1 MGSPHGIRSLSL
13 QLRRLLPPLPFS
25 LAGSRPAGP
34 RVLILLLPFVLNDE
48 CNDMNDLKLAFRQ
61 LGKSPGFT
69 LVAVLT
75 LALGIGANTAI
86 FSVVEGVLLRPLPFP
101 NSERLV
107 RIYETL
113 DENGARSATLN
124 LSDRTAAR
132 FREFGSDIFEDVAG
146 GTGGA
151 SVVSAK
157 AGSPAQTVPAALVT
171 YNFFD
176 VLGLPPSQGRNFTR
190 EEGTDKA
197 ATAAIISDDFWR
209 NTLNSRRDVLGSA
222 IVIDG
227 TPRTIIGVM
236 PKAFRHPYRA
246 SLWLPLALEPDNPAT
261 INNHYLYGLARLRP
275 GVTPLKAEEAVKRM
289 CARINRDDP
298 NPANVRAAYIPPLRE
313 SFVMDLRPKI
323 LVIVGAA
330 VCALLIAAANFAGLL
345 LARVI
350 DREGEFAL
358 RAALG
363 ASRRRLVR
371 QQLIQA
377 LLLALAGTALGL
389 LIAFWITP
397 MLFALSP
404 EGADAT
410 GSAMREFDY
419 AARLDLPVF
428 AFAAT
433 VMTVVGLGF
442 GLLPAVRAARTDLRG
457 AMSVTSRGATLDRS
471 ARRLLGS
478 FVVIELAIAA
488 ALLTASVTATQYFRK
503 LIEEPWGFETKDRLA
518 FNVTVPDRFFPTA
531 PAKQSALE
539 ASLAQLQAIPGVKSA
554 TVVSPSPMNAPW
566 TLMLFNAE
574 GAPAPEPGGVY
585 TAYSRLPVPGYF
597 QSVGQPIL
605 QGRDF
610 NASDTADAPLVCIV
624 SQSIAK
630 RFWPNDSAI
639 GKRIRWGRLDGT
651 RPWFTIVGVV
661 GDMKAIADPRDGEV
675 LGMIARPLPQILV
688 HATTPLDDITFVL
701 HTDGRS
707 VNEPT
712 IRAALARANA
722 NLAAYNF
729 LWLQDAAARSH
740 TTERFIFVLV
750 SSFGLVGLVLAAVG
764 LYGLL
769 ALQVARREREF
780 GIRSAL
786 GATARQIIQLVAQQG
801 AALLLLGFTAGGL
814 ATYGVVRLVRN
825 QWTDM
830 PAPNLIACICA
841 AIVLGIAVMIACW
854 LPARRAARVDPVI
867 ALRAE

>member
-1 MGSPHGIRSLSL
+1 
-13 QLRRLLPPLPFS
+13 
-25 LAGSRPAGP
+25 
-34 RVLILLLPFVLNDE
+34 
-48 CNDMNDLKLAFRQ
+48 MNDLRFALRQ
-61 LGKSPGFT
+61 LRNSPGFT

-101 NSERLV
+101 HAQQLV
-107 RIYETL
+107 RIYEVP
-113 DENGARSATLN
+113 DENGTRSGSLN
-124 LSDRTAAR
+124 LSDRTVAR
-132 FREFGSDIFEDVAG
+132 FREFGRDIFQDVAG

-151 SVVSAK
+151 AIIGLNG
-157 AGSPAQTVPAALVT
+157 GSPAQTVPAARVT
-171 YNFFD
+171 SNFFD
-176 VLGLPPSQGRNFTR
+176 VLGLPPERGRSFTA
-190 EEGTDKA
+190 EEGLDEA
-197 ATAAIISDDFWR
+197 ANVVIISDDFWR
-209 NTLNSRRDVLGSA
+209 NTLNSRGDVLGST

-227 TPRTIIGVM
+227 TPRRIIGVM

-246 SLWLPLALEPDNPAT
+246 NLWLPLALEPDNLAT
-261 INNHYLYGLARLRP
+261 LNNHYLYGVARLRP
-275 GVTPLKAEEAVKRM
+275 GITPAKAEAAVKRM
-289 CARINRDDP
+289 CTAINRDDP
-298 NPANVRAAYIPPLRE
+298 NPANARAAYMPPLRE

-330 VCALLIAAANFAGLL
+330 ACALLIAAANFAGLL
-345 LARVI
+345 LARVVE
-350 DREGEFAL
+350 REGEFAL

-377 LLLALAGTALGL
+377 LLLAFIGTAFGL

-419 AARLDLPVF
+419 AVRLDLPVF
-428 AFAAT
+428 AFAAG
-433 VMTVVGLGF
+433 VMTLVGLGF
-442 GLLPAVRAARTDLRG
+442 GLLPAIHASRTDLRG
-457 AMSVTSRGATLDRS
+457 AMSGTSRGVTLDPN

-488 ALLTASVTATQYFRK
+488 ALLSSSVTATQYFRK
-503 LIEEPWGFETKDRLA
+503 LINEPWGFETKNRLA
-518 FNVTVPDRFFPTA
+518 FNVTVPDQFFPTA
-531 PAKQSALE
+531 VAKQTALE
-539 ASLAQLQAIPGVKSA
+539 TSLAQLRRLPGVESA
-554 TVVSPSPMNAPW
+554 TVVSPSPMDAPW
-566 TLMLFNAE
+566 TLMLFNVE
-574 GAPAPEPGGVY
+574 GAPAPEPSGVY
-585 TAYSRLPVPGYF
+585 TAYSRVPLAGYF
-597 QSVGQPIL
+597 QSMGQPLL

-610 NASDTADAPLVCIV
+610 EASDTADAPLVCII

-630 RFWPNDSAI
+630 RFWPNESPI

-675 LGMIARPLPQILV
+675 LGMIARPLAQMLV
-688 HATTPLDDITFVL
+688 HATTQLDDITFVL
-701 HTDGRS
+701 HTTGRS

-729 LWLQDAAARSH
+729 LSLEHAAVRSR
-740 TTERFIFVLV
+740 TIERFIFVLV
-750 SSFGLVGLVLAAVG
+750 SSFGFVGLALAAVG

-786 GATARQIIQLVAQQG
+786 GATARQIVQLVVRQG
-801 AALLLLGFTAGGL
+801 AMLLSLGFIAGGL
-814 ATYGVVRLVRN
+814 TTYGVVHLVRN
-825 QWTDM
+825 QWVEM

>member
-1 MGSPHGIRSLSL
+1 MSDIRFALR
-13 QLRRLLPPLPFS
+13 QLR
-25 LAGSRPAGP
+25 
-34 RVLILLLPFVLNDE
+34 
-48 CNDMNDLKLAFRQ
+48 
-61 LGKSPGFT
+61 KSPGFT
-69 LVAVLT
+69 VVAVLT
-75 LALGIGANTAI
+75 LAVGIGANTAI
-86 FSVVEGVLLRPLPFP
+86 FSVVEGALLRPLPF
-101 NSERLV
+101 SQADRLV
-107 RIYETL
+107 RIYEAL
-113 DENGARSATLN
+113 DENGARSASLN
-124 LSDRTAAR
+124 LSDRTLTR
-132 FREFGSDIFEDVAG
+132 FRDFGGHIFEDVAG
-146 GTGGA
+146 GTGSA
-151 SVVSAK
+151 AVVSLTS
-157 AGSPAQTVPAALVT
+157 GSPAQTLPAALVT

-176 VLGLPPSQGRNFTR
+176 VLGLPPSQGRNFTT

-197 ATAAIISDDFWR
+197 ANVAIISDDFWR
-209 NTLNSRRDVLGSA
+209 NTLNSRPDVLGST
-222 IVIDG
+222 IVVDG
-227 TPRTIIGVM
+227 TARTIIGVM

-261 INNHYLYGLARLRP
+261 INNHYLYGVARLRP
-275 GVTPLKAEEAVKRM
+275 GVTPMKAEAAVKNM
-289 CARINRDDP
+289 CAAINRDDP
-298 NPANVRAAYIPPLRE
+298 NPANVRAAYVPPLRE

-330 VCALLIAAANFAGLL
+330 VCALLIAATNFAGLL

-350 DREGEFAL
+350 EREGEFSL

-371 QQLIQA
+371 QQLIHA
-377 LLLALAGTALGL
+377 LLLAFIGTAVGL
-389 LIAFWITP
+389 LIALWITP

-428 AFAAT
+428 AFAAS
-433 VMTVVGLGF
+433 VMALVGLGF
-442 GLLPAVRAARTDLRG
+442 GLLPAARASRTDLRA
-457 AMSVTSRGATLDRS
+457 AMSVTSRGTTLDRN
-471 ARRLLGS
+471 ARRLLGT
-478 FVVIELAIAA
+478 FVVIELAVAA

-503 LIEEPWGFETKDRLA
+503 LMEEPWGFETKDRLD

-531 PAKQSALE
+531 AVKQNALE
-539 ASLAQLQAIPGVKSA
+539 ASLAQLRTLPGVKSA
-554 TVVSPSPMNAPW
+554 TVVSPSPMDAPW

-574 GAPAPEPGGVY
+574 GAPAPEPRGVY
-585 TAYSRLPVPGYF
+585 TAYSRVPVPGYF
-597 QSVGQPIL
+597 QSMGQPLL

-610 NASDTADAPLVCIV
+610 NAGDTADAPLVCIV

-630 RFWPNDSAI
+630 RFWPNDSPI

-675 LGMIARPLPQILV
+675 LGMIARPLAQML
-688 HATTPLDDITFVL
+688 AQTTTTLDDITFVL
-701 HTDGRS
+701 QTDSRS
-707 VNEPT
+707 VNEST
-712 IRAALARANA
+712 IRAALARVNA

-729 LWLQDAAARSH
+729 ISLENAAALSR

-750 SSFGLVGLVLAAVG
+750 SSFGFVGLLLAAVG

-786 GATARQIIQLVAQQG
+786 GATARQLIQLVAKQG
-801 AALLLLGFTAGGL
+801 ATLLLLGFTAGAL

-825 QWTDM
+825 QWAEM

-841 AIVLGIAVMIACW
+841 AVVLGIAVMIACW

>member
-1 MGSPHGIRSLSL
+1 
-13 QLRRLLPPLPFS
+13 
-25 LAGSRPAGP
+25 
-34 RVLILLLPFVLNDE
+34 
-48 CNDMNDLKLAFRQ
+48 MNDLKLAFRQ
-61 LGKSPGFT
+61 LRKSPGFT
-69 LVAVLT
+69 VVAVLT

-101 NSERLV
+101 SAQRLV
-107 RIYETL
+107 RIYEAL

-124 LSDRTAAR
+124 VSDHTAAR
-132 FREFGSDIFEDVAG
+132 FREFGRDIFEDVAG
-146 GTGGA
+146 GTGDA
-151 SVVSAK
+151 SVVSID
-157 AGSPAQTVPAALVT
+157 AGSPAQTVPAARIT

-176 VLGLPPSQGRNFTR
+176 VLGLPPSQGRNFTK
-190 EEGTDKA
+190 EEGTDKSA
-197 ATAAIISDDFWR
+197 NVAIISDDFWH
-209 NTLNSRRDVLGSA
+209 NTLNSRRNVLGST
-222 IVIDG
+222 IVVDG
-227 TPRTIIGVM
+227 IPRTIIGVM

-246 SLWLPLALEPDNPAT
+246 SLWLPLALEPDNPVT

-275 GVTPLKAEEAVKRM
+275 GITPVKAEEAVKRM
-289 CARINRDDP
+289 CAGINRDDP
-298 NPANVRAAYIPPLRE
+298 NPANARAAYIPPLRE

-350 DREGEFAL
+350 EREGEFAL

-363 ASRRRLVR
+363 AGRQVLVR
-371 QQLIQA
+371 QQLVQA
-377 LLLALAGTALGL
+377 LLITFVGTVFGL
-389 LIAFWITP
+389 LIASWITP

-428 AFAAT
+428 AFAAA
-433 VMTVVGLGF
+433 MMALVGLGF
-442 GLLPAVRAARTDLRG
+442 GLLPALRASRTDLRG
-457 AMSVTSRGATLDRS
+457 AMSVISRGVTLDRN

-478 FVVIELAIAA
+478 FVVVELAIAA

-503 LIEEPWGFETKDRLA
+503 LVEEPWGFETKDRLA
-518 FNVTVPDRFFPTA
+518 FSVTIPDQFFPTA
-531 PAKQSALE
+531 AAKQSALE
-539 ASLAQLQAIPGVKSA
+539 ASLMQLRAVPAVKSA
-554 TVVSPSPMNAPW
+554 TVVSPAPMDAPW
-566 TLMLFNAE
+566 TLMVFNAE
-574 GAPAPEPGGVY
+574 GAPAPEPRGVY
-585 TAYSRLPVPGYF
+585 TAYSRVPVSGYF
-597 QSVGQPIL
+597 QSIGQPIL
-605 QGRDF
+605 RGRDF

-630 RFWPNDSAI
+630 RFWPNESPI

-661 GDMKAIADPRDGEV
+661 GDMKAIADPQDGEV
-675 LGMIARPLPQILV
+675 VGMIARPLAQMLAQ
-688 HATTPLDDITFVL
+688 ATIPLDDITFVL
-701 HTDGRS
+701 HIDGRS

-729 LWLQDAAARSH
+729 LSLEDAASRSR

-750 SSFGLVGLVLAAVG
+750 SSFGIVGLVLAAVG

-801 AALLLLGFTAGGL
+801 AVLLSLGFTAGAL

-825 QWTDM
+825 QWAEM
-830 PAPNLIACICA
+830 PAPNLVACICA
-841 AIVLGIAVMIACW
+841 AIVLGIAVMVACW
-854 LPARRAARVDPVI
+854 LPARRASRVDPVI

>member
-1 MGSPHGIRSLSL
+1 
-13 QLRRLLPPLPFS
+13 
-25 LAGSRPAGP
+25 
-34 RVLILLLPFVLNDE
+34 
-48 CNDMNDLKLAFRQ
+48 MNDLKLAFRQ
-61 LGKSPGFT
+61 FGNSPGFT
-69 LVAVLT
+69 LIAVLT
-75 LALGIGANTAI
+75 LALGIGANIAI
-86 FSVVEGVLLRPLPFP
+86 FSVVEGVLMRPLPFP
-101 NSERLV
+101 RADRVV
-107 RIYETL
+107 RGYVAL
-113 DENGARSATLN
+113 DENGARSGTLN
-124 LSDRTAAR
+124 LSVRTVAR
-132 FREFGSDIFEDVAG
+132 VREFGCDIFEDVAG

-151 SVVSAK
+151 SVVSVNV
-157 AGSPAQTVPAALVT
+157 GSPAQTVPAALVT

-190 EEGTDKA
+190 EEGSDKA
-197 ATAAIISDDFWR
+197 ATVALISDDFWR
-209 NTLNSRRDVLGSA
+209 NTLNSRRDVLGST

-227 TPRTIIGVM
+227 TPRTIMGLR
-236 PKAFRHPYRA
+236 PKSSRHPYRA
-246 SLWLPLALEPDNPAT
+246 NVWLPLALQPDNPT
-261 INNHYLYGLARLRP
+261 TLNNHYLYGVARLRP
-275 GVTPLKAEEAVKRM
+275 GVTPPKAEDAVKRM
-289 CARINRDDP
+289 CAAINRDDP
-298 NPANVRAAYIPPLRE
+298 NPANARAAYIPPLRD

-323 LVIVGAA
+323 FVIVGAA

-350 DREGEFAL
+350 ERDGEFAL

-363 ASRRRLVR
+363 ASRPRLVR
-371 QQLIQA
+371 QQLVQA
-377 LLLALAGTALGL
+377 LLLAVIGTAFGL
-389 LIAFWITP
+389 LIASWITP

-404 EGADAT
+404 EGSDAT
-410 GSAMREFDY
+410 GSAIREFDY

-428 AFAAT
+428 AFAAGL
-433 VMTVVGLGF
+433 MALVGLGF
-442 GLLPAVRAARTDLRG
+442 GLLPAVRASRTDLRG

-531 PAKQSALE
+531 AAKQSALE
-539 ASLAQLQAIPGVKSA
+539 ASLAQLQGLPGVKSA
-554 TVVSPSPMNAPW
+554 TVVSPSPMDASW

-574 GAPAPEPGGVY
+574 GAPAPEPRGVY
-585 TAYSRLPVPGYF
+585 TAYSRVPVPGYF
-597 QSVGQPIL
+597 RSVGQPIL

-610 NASDTADAPLVCIV
+610 NASDTADAPLVCII

-675 LGMIARPLPQILV
+675 LGMIARPLAQMLV
-688 HATTPLDDITFVL
+688 RSTTSLDDITFVL
-701 HTDGRS
+701 HTDGRA
-707 VNEPT
+707 VNEST

-729 LWLQDAAARSH
+729 LSLQDAATRSR

-801 AALLLLGFTAGGL
+801 AVLLSLGFTAGAV

-825 QWTDM
+825 HWAEM
-830 PAPNLIACICA
+830 PAPNLIACISA

>member
-1 MGSPHGIRSLSL
+1 MSDLKFALR
-13 QLRRLLPPLPFS
+13 QLR
-25 LAGSRPAGP
+25 
-34 RVLILLLPFVLNDE
+34 
-48 CNDMNDLKLAFRQ
+48 
-61 LGKSPGFT
+61 KSPGFT

-101 NSERLV
+101 NAERLV
-107 RIYETL
+107 RIYEAL

-124 LSDRTAAR
+124 LSDRTTAR
-132 FREFGSDIFEDVAG
+132 FREFGRDIFEDVAG

-190 EEGTDKA
+190 EEGSDKA
-197 ATAAIISDDFWR
+197 ANVVIISDDFWR
-209 NTLNSRRDVLGSA
+209 NTLNSRRDVLGST

-261 INNHYLYGLARLRP
+261 INNHYLYGVARLRP
-275 GVTPLKAEEAVKRM
+275 GVTPVKAEEAVKRM
-289 CARINRDDP
+289 CATINRDDP

-350 DREGEFAL
+350 EREGEFAL

-428 AFAAT
+428 AFAAG
-433 VMTVVGLGF
+433 VMTLVGLGF

-531 PAKQSALE
+531 AAKQSGLE
-539 ASLAQLQAIPGVKSA
+539 TSLAQLQQVPGVKSA
-554 TVVSPSPMNAPW
+554 TVVSPSPMDAPW
-566 TLMLFNAE
+566 TLMPFNAE
-574 GAPAPEPGGVY
+574 GAPAPEPVPRGGDQASQGHDY
-585 TAYSRLPVPGYF
+585 PDDRCRCQRGDREDGTTMSGGLPGARLRHVTDFIDDNLGRPLPLAELSAQAHLSPYHFTRLFKQSTGVSPHRF
-597 QSVGQPIL
+597 VVQRRVERARALLEARTLSIKAVVQSVGFHSLSHFSTTFRRVTGSQPTVY
-605 QGRDF
+605 RTT
-610 NASDTADAPLVCIV
+610 TAGTDAPE
-624 SQSIAK
+624 
-630 RFWPNDSAI
+630 
-639 GKRIRWGRLDGT
+639 T
-651 RPWFTIVGVV
+651 RPP
-661 GDMKAIADPRDGEV
+661 A
-675 LGMIARPLPQILV
+675 
-688 HATTPLDDITFVL
+688 ITFVREPPS
-701 HTDGRS
+701 DRS
-707 VNEPT
+707 NPPSVT
-712 IRAALARANA
+712 
-722 NLAAYNF
+722 
-729 LWLQDAAARSH
+729 SH
-740 TTERFIFVLV
+740 
-750 SSFGLVGLVLAAVG
+750 
-764 LYGLL
+764 
-769 ALQVARREREF
+769 Q
-780 GIRSAL
+780 
-786 GATARQIIQLVAQQG
+786 
-801 AALLLLGFTAGGL
+801 
-814 ATYGVVRLVRN
+814 
-825 QWTDM
+825 
-830 PAPNLIACICA
+830 
-841 AIVLGIAVMIACW
+841 
-854 LPARRAARVDPVI
+854 
-867 ALRAE
+867 

>member
-1 MGSPHGIRSLSL
+1 
-13 QLRRLLPPLPFS
+13 
-25 LAGSRPAGP
+25 
-34 RVLILLLPFVLNDE
+34 
-48 CNDMNDLKLAFRQ
+48 MNDLKFAFRQ
-61 LGKSPGFT
+61 LRKSPGFT

-101 NSERLV
+101 NAERLV
-107 RIYETL
+107 RIYEAL
-113 DENGARSATLN
+113 DENGARSGTLN
-124 LSDRTAAR
+124 LSDRTTAR
-132 FREFGSDIFEDVAG
+132 FREFGRAIFEDVAG

-151 SVVSAK
+151 SVVSVK
-157 AGSPAQTVPAALVT
+157 AGSPAQTVPAATVT

-176 VLGLPPSQGRNFTR
+176 VLGLPPSQGRTFTA
-190 EEGTDKA
+190 EEGRDA
-197 ATAAIISDDFWR
+197 AANVAIISDDLWR
-209 NTLNSRRDVLGSA
+209 NTLNSRRDVLGST
-222 IVIDG
+222 VMIDG

-275 GVTPLKAEEAVKRM
+275 GVTPAKAEEAVKRM
-289 CARINRDDP
+289 CATINRDDP

-330 VCALLIAAANFAGLL
+330 VCALLIASANFAGLL

-350 DREGEFAL
+350 EREGEFAL

-371 QQLIQA
+371 QQLVQA
-377 LLLALAGTALGL
+377 LLLASAGTALGL
-389 LIAFWITP
+389 LMAFWITP
-397 MLFALSP
+397 LLFAMSP

-419 AARLDLPVF
+419 AARLDMPVF
-428 AFAAT
+428 AFAAG
-433 VMTVVGLGF
+433 MMALVGLGF
-442 GLLPAVRAARTDLRG
+442 GLLPALRASRTDLRG

-488 ALLTASVTATQYFRK
+488 ALLTASVTTTQYFRK

-518 FNVTVPDRFFPTA
+518 FSVTVPDQFFPTA
-531 PAKQSALE
+531 AAKQSALE
-539 ASLAQLQAIPGVKSA
+539 ALLTQLRGVPGVKSA
-554 TVVSPSPMNAPW
+554 TVVSPAPMDAPW
-566 TLMLFNAE
+566 TLMVFNAE
-574 GAPAPEPGGVY
+574 GAPAPAPRGVY
-585 TAYSRLPVPGYF
+585 TAYSRVPVPGYF
-597 QSVGQPIL
+597 QSIGQPIL

-610 NASDTADAPLVCIV
+610 NGSDTAEAPLVCIV

-630 RFWPNDSAI
+630 RFWPNELPI
-639 GKRIRWGRLDGT
+639 GKRIRWGRLDGN

-661 GDMKAIADPRDGEV
+661 GDMKAVADPRDGEV
-675 LGMIARPLPQILV
+675 LGMIARPMAQMLV
-688 HATTPLDDITFVL
+688 RSTFPLEDITFVL
-701 HTDGRS
+701 HENGRS
-707 VNEPT
+707 VNEAT

-729 LWLQDAAARSH
+729 LSLQDAAARSR

-750 SSFGLVGLVLAAVG
+750 SLFGLVGLVLAAVG

-801 AALLLLGFTAGGL
+801 AVLLPLGFTAGAL
-814 ATYGVVRLVRN
+814 ATYGVVHLLRN
-825 QWTDM
+825 QWTEM
-830 PAPNLIACICA
+830 PAPNLLARICA
-841 AIVLGIAVMIACW
+841 AVVLGIAVMIACW

-867 ALRAE
+867 ALRSE

>member
-1 MGSPHGIRSLSL
+1 
-13 QLRRLLPPLPFS
+13 
-25 LAGSRPAGP
+25 
-34 RVLILLLPFVLNDE
+34 
-48 CNDMNDLKLAFRQ
+48 MNDLKLAFRQ
-61 LGKSPGFT
+61 FGNSPGFT
-69 LVAVLT
+69 LIAVLT

-86 FSVVEGVLLRPLPFP
+86 FSVVEGVLMRPLPFP
-101 NSERLV
+101 HAERLV
-107 RIYETL
+107 RIYEAL
-113 DENGARSATLN
+113 DENGARSGTLN
-124 LSDRTAAR
+124 LSDRTVAR
-132 FREFGSDIFEDVAG
+132 FEEFRRDIFEDVAG

-176 VLGLPPSQGRNFTR
+176 VLGLPPSQGRNFTT
-190 EEGTDKA
+190 EEGSDKA
-197 ATAAIISDDFWR
+197 ANVVIISDDFWR
-209 NTLNSRRDVLGSA
+209 NTLNSRRDVLGST
-222 IVIDG
+222 IEIDG

-246 SLWLPLALEPDNPAT
+246 SLWLPLALEPDNPVT

-275 GVTPLKAEEAVKRM
+275 GVTPVKAEEAVKRM

-298 NPANVRAAYIPPLRE
+298 NPANVRAAYMPPLRE

-323 LVIVGAA
+323 LVVVGAA
-330 VCALLIAAANFAGLL
+330 ICTLLIAAANFAGLL

-350 DREGEFAL
+350 EREGEFAL

-371 QQLIQA
+371 QQLVQA
-377 LLLALAGTALGL
+377 LLLALAGTAVGL

-397 MLFALSP
+397 VLFALSP

-428 AFAAT
+428 AFAAGA
-433 VMTVVGLGF
+433 MTLVGLGF

-488 ALLTASVTATQYFRK
+488 ALLTASISATQYFRK
-503 LIEEPWGFETKDRLA
+503 LIEEPWGFETRNRLA
-518 FNVTVPDRFFPTA
+518 FSVTVPDQFFTTA
-531 PAKQSALE
+531 AAKQKVLE
-539 ASLAQLQAIPGVKSA
+539 ASLAQLQAVAGVKSA
-554 TVVSPSPMNAPW
+554 TVVSPSPMDAPW
-566 TLMLFNAE
+566 TLMPFNAE
-574 GAPAPEPGGVY
+574 GAPAPESRGVY
-585 TAYSRLPVPGYF
+585 TAYSRIPVPGYF
-597 QSVGQPIL
+597 QSIGQPL
-605 QGRDF
+605 LEGRDF
-610 NASDTADAPLVCIV
+610 NASDTADATLVCII

-630 RFWPNDSAI
+630 RFWPNDSPI

-675 LGMIARPLPQILV
+675 VGMIARPLAQMLV
-688 HATTPLDDITFVL
+688 HATTPLEDITFVL
-701 HTDGRS
+701 HTDGRA
-707 VNEPT
+707 VTEPA
-712 IRAALARANA
+712 IRAALARANP

-729 LWLQDAAARSH
+729 LLLEDAAARSR

-786 GATARQIIQLVAQQG
+786 GATARQIVQLVARQG
-801 AALLLLGFTAGGL
+801 AVLLSLGFIAGAL

-825 QWTDM
+825 QWADM

>member
-1 MGSPHGIRSLSL
+1 
-13 QLRRLLPPLPFS
+13 
-25 LAGSRPAGP
+25 
-34 RVLILLLPFVLNDE
+34 
-48 CNDMNDLKLAFRQ
+48 MNDLKFAFRQ
-61 LGKSPGFT
+61 FRKSPGFT

-75 LALGIGANTAI
+75 VALGIGANTAI

-101 NSERLV
+101 NANRLV
-107 RIYETL
+107 RIYEAL
-113 DENGARSATLN
+113 DENGVRSSTLN
-124 LSDRTAAR
+124 LSDRTTAR
-132 FREFGSDIFEDVAG
+132 FREFGRDIFEDVAG

-151 SVVSAK
+151 SVVTVK
-157 AGSPAQTVPAALVT
+157 AGSPAQTVPAASVT
-171 YNFFD
+171 YNFLD

-197 ATAAIISDDFWR
+197 ADVAIVSDDFWR
-209 NTLNSRRDVLGSA
+209 NTLNSRRDVLGS
-222 IVIDG
+222 VITVDG

-246 SLWLPLALEPDNPAT
+246 TLWLPLALEPDNPAT
-261 INNHYLYGLARLRP
+261 LNNHYLYGVARLRA
-275 GVTPLKAEEAVKRM
+275 GVTPSRAEEAVKRM
-289 CARINRDDP
+289 CATINRQDP
-298 NPANVRAAYIPPLRE
+298 NPANARAAYIPPLRE
-313 SFVMDLRPKI
+313 SFVMDLRPKL

-350 DREGEFAL
+350 EREGEFAL

-371 QQLIQA
+371 QQLVQG

-389 LIAFWITP
+389 LVAFWTTP
-397 MLFALSP
+397 TLFALSP

-428 AFAAT
+428 AFAAGA
-433 VMTVVGLGF
+433 MTLVGLGF
-442 GLLPAVRAARTDLRG
+442 GLLPAIRAARTDLRG
-457 AMSVTSRGATLDRS
+457 AMSVASRGATLDRS

-488 ALLTASVTATQYFRK
+488 GLLTASVTATQYFRK

-531 PAKQSALE
+531 TAKQTALE
-539 ASLAQLQAIPGVKSA
+539 SSLAQFRALPGVKSA
-554 TVVSPSPMNAPW
+554 TVVAPSPMDAPW

-574 GAPAPEPGGVY
+574 GAAAPEPRGVY
-585 TAYSRLPVPGYF
+585 TAYSRVPVPGYF
-597 QSVGQPIL
+597 RSVGQPIL

-610 NASDTADAPLVCIV
+610 NASDSADAPLVCII

-675 LGMIARPLPQILV
+675 LGMIARPVAQMLV
-688 HATTPLDDITFVL
+688 HATTALEDITFVL
-701 HTDGRS
+701 HTDGHS

-712 IRAALARANA
+712 IRTVLSRVNA

-729 LWLQDAAARSH
+729 LSLEDAAVRSH

-750 SSFGLVGLVLAAVG
+750 SAFGLVGLVLAAVG

-786 GATARQIIQLVAQQG
+786 GATARQIIQLVARQG
-801 AALLLLGFTAGGL
+801 AVLLSLGFTAGAL

-825 QWTDM
+825 QWAEM
-830 PAPNLIACICA
+830 PQPNLIACICA
-841 AIVLGIAVMIACW
+841 AIVLGIAVMVACW
-854 LPARRAARVDPVI
+854 LPARRASRVDPVI

>member
-1 MGSPHGIRSLSL
+1 
-13 QLRRLLPPLPFS
+13 
-25 LAGSRPAGP
+25 
-34 RVLILLLPFVLNDE
+34 
-48 CNDMNDLKLAFRQ
+48 MNDLKFAFRQ
-61 LGKSPGFT
+61 FRKSPGFT

-101 NSERLV
+101 NAERLV
-107 RIYETL
+107 RIYEAL
-113 DENGARSATLN
+113 DENGAGSATLN
-124 LSDRTAAR
+124 LSDRTVAR

-151 SVVSAK
+151 SVVSIK
-157 AGSPAQTVPAALVT
+157 AGSPAQTVPAASVT
-171 YNFFD
+171 HNFFD
-176 VLGLPPSQGRNFTR
+176 VLGLLPLQGRNFTH
-190 EEGTDKA
+190 EEGADKA
-197 ATAAIISDDFWR
+197 ATVVIISDDFWR
-209 NTLNSRRDVLGSA
+209 NTLNSRRDVLGST
-222 IVIDG
+222 IMVDG
-227 TPRTIIGVM
+227 VPRTIIGVM

-246 SLWLPLALEPDNPAT
+246 NLWLPLALQRDNPAA
-261 INNHYLYGLARLRP
+261 INNHYLYGVARLRP
-275 GVTPLKAEEAVKRM
+275 GVTPAKAEEAVKRM
-289 CARINRDDP
+289 CATINLDDP
-298 NPANVRAAYIPPLRE
+298 NPANARAAYIPPLRE

-330 VCALLIAAANFAGLL
+330 VCGLLIAAANFAGLL

-350 DREGEFAL
+350 EREGEFAL

-377 LLLALAGTALGL
+377 LLLALIGTAFGL

-397 MLFALSP
+397 MLFSLSP

-428 AFAAT
+428 AFAAGI
-433 VMTVVGLGF
+433 MALVGLGF
-442 GLLPAVRAARTDLRG
+442 GLLPAVRAARSDLRG
-457 AMSVTSRGATLDRS
+457 AMSVISRGATLDRS

-503 LIEEPWGFETKDRLA
+503 LIDEPWGFETKDRLA
-518 FNVTVPDRFFPTA
+518 FNVTVPDQFFPTTA
-531 PAKQSALE
+531 AKQSTLE
-539 ASLAQLQAIPGVKSA
+539 ASLAQLKALPGVKSA
-554 TVVSPSPMNAPW
+554 TVVSPSPMDAPW

-574 GAPAPEPGGVY
+574 GTPAPEPRGVY
-585 TAYSRLPVPGYF
+585 TAYSRVPVPGYF
-597 QSVGQPIL
+597 QSINQPIL

-610 NASDTADAPLVCIV
+610 NASDTAEAPLVCIV
-624 SQSIAK
+624 SRSIAK
-630 RFWPNDSAI
+630 RFWPDESPI

-675 LGMIARPLPQILV
+675 LGMIARPLAQMLV
-688 HATTPLDDITFVL
+688 HATIPLEDITFVL

-729 LWLQDAAARSH
+729 VSLEDAAARSR

-750 SSFGLVGLVLAAVG
+750 SSFGVVGLVLAAVG

-801 AALLLLGFTAGGL
+801 AVLLSLGFTAGAL

-825 QWTDM
+825 QWAEM
-830 PAPNLIACICA
+830 PAPNLVACICA
-841 AIVLGIAVMIACW
+841 AIVLGVAVMIACW
-854 LPARRAARVDPVI
+854 LPARRASRVDPVI